1 MSSNSAPISEIAGS
15 FSAGRGLR
23 TVWSIEDD
31 YTFVHTLSKN
41 TICNDKD
48 GLILNHKYVEPSIIS
63 FVQKLLNQ
71 KLSIGNISQEL
82 AQKFPNKSQ
91 DLRSIGC
98 LKLLI
103 ELKSNLSD
111 FSYSQLN
118 HKHIN
123 MWTRSIVPFRNL
135 FSTGSLFK
143 GKSRF
148 HKDCKRFAK
157 CLLEFLVYEQAIGDK
172 DNYANIF
179 AKGPSQGSKLLEQ
192 WLNAMFKVHG
202 KKMASFLLCCSTKLA
217 HSFVGGLMAQKA
229 SGGAEKSFLERPNP
243 SISELIPV
251 LRSYLAQINDYIGE
265 RNDTAF
271 DYNAHTVMQRKPFE
285 APAPVVF
292 PRVANNVPVMEPG
305 HYAGAHPHHARERC
319 YEPSMY
325 PPYPDYREPYP
336 AHYAEMHEYPS
347 RRMWHPSDRPMHVYP
362 PGPSYDYE
370 PGYSPKYAYERPD
383 YVSREYMVARE
394 RGYPWPSQRSYE
406 QHHYAREQAAAA
418 AAAAVAASR
427 QGFRHPSVAGGNFSE
442 PRGYAVQPRG
452 IQYRGHPYARPGVRS
467 YSPVHAQ
474 ENANSASQVRASPTK
489 KIDSSMTA
497 ESSTAPAS
505 AKQSPVIAERNPVA
519 SSNVAQLI
527 HKEFENTEKPGPSP
541 SAIVN
546 AENTATSTPIKET
559 PEENTFQ
566 SKEFTHA
573 NTEPQEQSPKKLE
586 KDTLSIRALSE
597 SSFKCNDV
605 KLSFSSDKPGNQ
617 SQSNAATAAKNL
629 VVIANNKVVQATEAD
644 RSFSVYKFRYPT
656 K

>member
-63 FVQKLLNQ
+63 FVQQLLNQ
-71 KLSIGNISQEL
+71 NLSIDNISQEL

-179 AKGPSQGSKLLEQ
+179 VKGPSQGSKLLEQ

-202 KKMASFLLCCSTKLA
+202 KEMASFLLCCSTKLA
-217 HSFVGGLMAQKA
+217 HSFIGGLMAQKA
-229 SGGAEKSFLERPNP
+229 SGGAEKRFLECPNP

-251 LRSYLAQINDYIGE
+251 LRSYLAQINEYIGE
-265 RNDTAF
+265 SNDSAF

-292 PRVANNVPVMEPG
+292 PRVANNVPMMEPG
-305 HYAGAHPHHARERC
+305 RYAGAHPHHARERC
-319 YEPSMY
+319 YEQSMY
-325 PPYPDYREPYP
+325 PPHPDYREPYP
-336 AHYAEMHEYPS
+336 ARYVEMHEYPS
-347 RRMWHPSDRPMHVYP
+347 RPMWHPSGYPIHVYP

-383 YVSREYMVARE
+383 YVSREYMAARE
-394 RGYPWPSQRSYE
+394 RGYPWPSPRSYE
-406 QHHYAREQAAAA
+406 QHHYAREKAAAA
-418 AAAAVAASR
+418 AAAAASVAASR

-559 PEENTFQ
+559 
-566 SKEFTHA
+566 
-573 NTEPQEQSPKKLE
+573 
-586 KDTLSIRALSE
+586 
-597 SSFKCNDV
+597 
-605 KLSFSSDKPGNQ
+605 DKSGNQ
-617 SQSNAATAAKNL
+617 SQCSAETAAKNL

-644 RSFSVYKFRYPT
+644 RTFSVYKFRYPT